1 MYLVQEVI
9 YMKNGSKLRASMAA
23 LLLLITVP
31 LVAALYASIIFS
43 STQMK
48 KIEAQDEEVYFEMLY
63 NISSDLINADRDLYQ
78 AMLAGTQYQAY
89 HDYVT
94 AEQLATYVEDYNNNA
109 QQAIDGV
116 NKAAAIAQKDASERK

>member
-63 NISSDLINADRDLYQ
+63 
-78 AMLAGTQYQAY
+78 
-89 HDYVT
+89 
-94 AEQLATYVEDYNNNA
+94 
-109 QQAIDGV
+109 
-116 NKAAAIAQKDASERK
+116 

>member
-48 KIEAQDEEVYFEMLY
+48 KIEAQD
-63 NISSDLINADRDLYQ
+63 
-78 AMLAGTQYQAY
+78 
-89 HDYVT
+89 
-94 AEQLATYVEDYNNNA
+94 
-109 QQAIDGV
+109 
-116 NKAAAIAQKDASERK
+116 